1 MGLSINDEV
10 VRQFF
15 LPAEG
20 LCDFIP
26 IIVCFERFS
35 DNCKKNCR
43 AIKLLI
49 FFFSLMLSGALA
61 VMVDRREIKWT
72 IYCILWGWGLAE
84 ASRTLRSS
92 CLVIAFYTNT
102 SASCQCKYLLI
113 NVQIQVATNHSISL
127 WTVVS
132 LLAACCAPNKAA
144 RVLLAA
150 SDVEQRSKERQGSLS
165 DADLVA
171 NGSHSWEWPPMSL
184 CGFDKD
190 RDLCSFR
197 VYGSGSLWRCLR
209 RPAATSVS
217 MRWEGGGCY

>member
-1 MGLSINDEV
+1 
-10 VRQFF
+10 
-15 LPAEG
+15 
-20 LCDFIP
+20 
-26 IIVCFERFS
+26 
-35 DNCKKNCR
+35 
-43 AIKLLI
+43 
-49 FFFSLMLSGALA
+49 MLSGALA

-197 VYGSGSLWRCLR
+197 VYGSGSLWQTCRHLCLDEMGGR
-209 RPAATSVS
+209 RMLLTAPFLLLYQTHQ
-217 MRWEGGGCY
+217 GCTPTE